1 MNARLLGAKGEQIA
15 ARYLRDNGYD
25 IVAANYRTAIGE
37 IDIIASKDKYI
48 CFVEVKT
55 RNPGGYLQPRDAVG
69 EQKQKR
75 ITDSAE
81 IYMAYKKPKKEPRFD
96 IIEVLTGDGETYEIN
111 HIKGAF

>member
-1 MNARLLGAKGEQIA
+1 MNTRLMGAHGEQIA

-25 IVAANYRTAIGE
+25 IIAANYRTKVGE

-55 RNPGGYLQPRDAVG
+55 RHEGGYLLPRDAVG
-69 EQKQKR
+69 EEKQKR
-75 ITDSAE
+75 IIDSAQ
-81 IYMAYKKPKKEPRFD
+81 IYMNNKNTKLTPRFD
-96 IIEVLTGDGETYEIN
+96 IIEVLMSGDEVSDVT